1 MLQSKNNEIINEKI
15 MKSKI
20 ELFNLYKEYM
30 KLHSLSNTMN
40 IWKEN
45 TNSVHIKRIGIVFI
59 IDLVLYLFG
68 VFLIQ
73 FYKFYSIIFLW
84 MVFIVIT
91 IAIFVKN
98 REGAEKYLTDR
109 IKIRNSQFCDILKK
123 YNIDVSNIDSVISYF
138 TLNIEPIN
146 NKVYAK
152 STIINSIFRFTVN
165 LFYLIVGIIMP
176 KVISELFSID
186 KAQAY
191 YIIFSILILIVIS
204 MMIMYVYIYF
214 FNNRN
219 KHLDILQKM
228 ILELKMIKILNKL

>member
-1 MLQSKNNEIINEKI
+1 MFQTLIA
-15 MKSKI
+15 
-20 ELFNLYKEYM
+20 L
-30 KLHSLSNTMN
+30 
-40 IWKEN
+40 
-45 TNSVHIKRIGIVFI
+45 
-59 IDLVLYLFG
+59 LV
-68 VFLIQ
+68 
-73 FYKFYSIIFLW
+73 
-84 MVFIVIT
+84 
-91 IAIFVKN
+91 
-98 REGAEKYLTDR
+98 
-109 IKIRNSQFCDILKK
+109 IL
-123 YNIDVSNIDSVISYF
+123 
-138 TLNIEPIN
+138 LEPIN
-146 NKVYAK
+146 NRVYAK